1 MFRATYRGVLESSMF
16 YDPRT
21 RIGPMMS
28 PVPKFGIQA
37 AVARKILSCI
47 QIKSL
52 IFCIKIP
59 WKFHGE
65 IKDVEINIAFLI

>member
-28 PVPKFGIQA
+28 PVPKFGEF
-37 AVARKILSCI
+37 KL
-47 QIKSL
+47 L
-52 IFCIKIP
+52 
-59 WKFHGE
+59 
-65 IKDVEINIAFLI
+65 